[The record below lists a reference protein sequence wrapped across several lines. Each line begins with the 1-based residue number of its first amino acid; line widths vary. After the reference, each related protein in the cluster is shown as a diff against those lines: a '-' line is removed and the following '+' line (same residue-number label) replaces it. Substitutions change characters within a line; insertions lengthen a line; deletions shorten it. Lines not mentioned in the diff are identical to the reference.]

1 VRGEAVLD
9 AGWNLGIDRAFDQA
23 IALQLVELPGEHAL
37 AHAGDRPTKLR
48 EAKSLDL
55 AEADEDVGFVAAE
68 PSSIMLQPSAENHIG
83 AGAAR

>member
-23 IALQLVELPGEHAL
+23 IALQVVELPGEHAL

-48 EAKSLDL
+48 EAS
-55 AEADEDVGFVAAE
+55 EE